1 MPQGLVMYCIGEAS
15 LYRGEEGVQPPPRA
29 DAQWLESPVPILPL
43 YPNGLTAHLY
53 IGGVA

>member
-43 YPNGLTAHLY
+43 YPNGLAAHLY